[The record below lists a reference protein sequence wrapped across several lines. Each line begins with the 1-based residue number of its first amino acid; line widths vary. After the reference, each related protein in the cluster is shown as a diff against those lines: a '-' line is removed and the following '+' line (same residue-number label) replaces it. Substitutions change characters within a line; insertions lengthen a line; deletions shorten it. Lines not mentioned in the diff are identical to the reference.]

1 MKDTILSKYNLKASL
16 NNQKKMEMSFEIEF
30 CGYKSQRKN

>member
-1 MKDTILSKYNLKASL
+1 MKDTKISKYNLKVSL
-16 NNQKKMEMSFEIEF
+16 NILKKMKMSFEIEF